1 MLNYTFIQKME
12 LSTNNKLRNVILTL
26 TLAILSTVTISCN
39 DDDGIKP
46 VNKEI
51 VKSTHLEAVDL
62 GLSVD
67 WASCNIGAMAPSE
80 FGGHYCWGD
89 PTGLEKGYLMEDMPS
104 NICGTKNDIV
114 TANFGQEWRLPTNS
128 EIQELISK
136 CTYKKVTLDGTSG
149 YKLTGPSGNSI
160 FLPCAGY
167 IYGNTV
173 YIMGENSCGYYWS
186 GEATPSKMFAKY
198 LYIGNVKLPDYG
210 NASYSV
216 SVRAVK
222 IKKDSGNS
230 SEDNDKDDDSG
241 SGSGGSSSSYEAP
254 EVYYDDFTPG
264 YTNMKVQFRI
274 GNKNRTKVTS
284 AKGHCGSKTASG
296 NIGSA
301 IITFNFSNLRRG
313 TKYKVY
319 CTVSGPGGNGTSD
332 TVTLSTLN

>member
-1 MLNYTFIQKME
+1 ME

-51 VKSTHLEAVDL
+51 VTSTHLEAVDL

-67 WASCNIGAMAPSE
+67 WASCNIGAMTPSE

-89 PTGLEKGYLMEDMPS
+89 PTGLEKGYTLEDMPS

-128 EIQELISK
+128 EIQELIAK
-136 CTYKKVTLDGTSG
+136 CSYRKVKMDGTSG

-160 FLPCAGY
+160 FLPFAGY
-167 IYGNTV
+167 IYGNTEL
-173 YIMGENSCGYYWS
+173 IMGEDNYGYYWS
-186 GEATPSKMFAKY
+186 GEANTSNLFAKY
-198 LYIGNVKLPDYG
+198 LCLGDVKLPSFG
-210 NASYSV
+210 NVSYSI

-222 IKKDSGNS
+222 IKKDSNS
-230 SEDNDKDDDSG
+230 SSDDDNTGGSG
-241 SGSGGSSSSYEAP
+241 SGSGGGSSSYEAP

-301 IITFNFSNLRRG
+301 IITFNFSNLSRG
-313 TKYKVY
+313 TRYKVY

-332 TVTLSTLN
+332 TVTLSTLD